1 LSAWSAEASTDFR
14 DKLASLAPGETLFE
28 VYAKGTYTQGEIVQ
42 GQNPALVTDP
52 EVLLGHLV
60 LDTTFS
66 ASSFADRI
74 LFWQHAL

>member
-1 LSAWSAEASTDFR
+1 
-14 DKLASLAPGETLFE
+14 
-28 VYAKGTYTQGEIVQ
+28 
-42 GQNPALVTDP
+42 VTDP

>member
-1 LSAWSAEASTDFR
+1 LSRKSV
-14 DKLASLAPGETLFE
+14 LASLAPGETLFE